1 MSAKDLERLEKNIE
15 RLREQ
20 IAGAQDAFVLAE
32 RLDKPRIKQVIAAL
46 REEMRDFEQEKWDRI
61 VEVAKDEII
70 TDDKAQAL
78 IAEIV
83 EVEGEIVSNPP
94 ADASVTILA
103 LLQKILTKLNEQDK
117 TAAAKLKGAISL
129 LPPFVSVIYEAELD
143 TENTVRK
150 YFPTFS
156 RWTKEAVDRLKK

>member
-32 RLDKPRIKQVIAAL
+32 RLDKPRIKQVIAAW
-46 REEMRDFEQEKWDRI
+46 REEMRDLEQEKWDRI

-70 TDDKAQAL
+70 ADDKAQAL

-94 ADASVTILA
+94 ADASATILA

>member
-32 RLDKPRIKQVIAAL
+32 RIDKPRIKQVIAAL
-46 REEMRDFEQEKWDRI
+46 REEMRDLEQEKWDRI

-70 TDDKAQAL
+70 ADDKAQAL

-94 ADASVTILA
+94 ADASATILA

>member
-1 MSAKDLERLEKNIE
+1 
-15 RLREQ
+15 
-20 IAGAQDAFVLAE
+20 
-32 RLDKPRIKQVIAAL
+32 
-46 REEMRDFEQEKWDRI
+46 MRDLEQEKWDRI

-70 TDDKAQAL
+70 ADDKAQAL

-94 ADASVTILA
+94 ADASATILA

>member
-32 RLDKPRIKQVIAAL
+32 RLDKPRIKQVIGTL
-46 REEMRDFEQEKWDRI
+46 REELRDFEQEKWELI
-61 VEVAKDEII
+61 AQI
-70 TDDKAQAL
+70 TD
-78 IAEIV
+78 IAIDEAEAV
-83 EVEGEIVSNPP
+83 VADLVAEGEVIATNPP
-94 ADASVTILA
+94 DDVLVLD
-103 LLQKILTKLNEQDK
+103 LLQKILGKLNEPDK
-117 TAAAKLKGAISL
+117 NAAAKLKGAISL
-129 LPPFVSVIYEAELD
+129 FPPFVSVICEAEMD

>member
-1 MSAKDLERLEKNIE
+1 MSAKDLERLEKNID

-32 RLDKPRIKQVIAAL
+32 RLDKPRIKQVIGTL
-46 REEMRDFEQEKWDRI
+46 REELRDFEQEKWELI
-61 VEVAKDEII
+61 AQI
-70 TDDKAQAL
+70 TD
-78 IAEIV
+78 IANDEAEAV
-83 EVEGEIVSNPP
+83 VADLVAEGESIATNPP
-94 ADASVTILA
+94 DDVLVLD
-103 LLQKILTKLNEQDK
+103 LLQKILGKLNEPDK
-117 TAAAKLKGAISL
+117 NAAAKLKGAISL
-129 LPPFVSVIYEAELD
+129 FPPFVSVICEAELD

>member
-46 REEMRDFEQEKWDRI
+46 HEEMRDFEQEKWDRI

-94 ADASVTILA
+94 ADASATILA